1 MRWTI
6 SSAAPSPDF
15 SYGVPVLMAIG
26 GDTRGGSEGE
36 HAQPARVSAGAV
48 MPGLAWGQ
56 RVGYV
61 GFGCSGWSARGCGQ
75 PQMGEGE
82 LVLIGA
88 GRGHRELDAAHADPD
103 EGADL
108 QELQADGAAGG
119 LGELGVLEGDATQ
132 RAQQHV

>member
-1 MRWTI
+1 MPFTTHTRGCIWAIASKALVADLTRGHRRKPVDR
-6 SSAAPSPDF
+6 SSPDF

-61 GFGCSGWSARGCGQ
+61 GFGCSGWSARGGGQ
-75 PQMGEGE
+75 PQMGE
-82 LVLIGA
+82 
-88 GRGHRELDAAHADPD
+88 
-103 EGADL
+103 
-108 QELQADGAAGG
+108 
-119 LGELGVLEGDATQ
+119 
-132 RAQQHV
+132 